1 MPANTPRGY
10 TYPLYGDVANFP
22 AQIQDFAQD
31 VDLDVEALSDEI
43 AAITGAAPSVRVS
56 ATANQSIAVSTDTF
70 ATFAVEDYD
79 NNAMGN
85 LGVNNDRITFTTAG
99 IYLVEADVNWTP
111 NGNAT
116 LNGRKIVLDHSTL
129 GEVARDSRRGS
140 QALDTE
146 TNVTTLIEVPA
157 ASFIRVLCRQNSGA
171 AVNITAR
178 SLSATKVAGF

>member
-10 TYPLYGDVANFP
+10 TYPLYTDLANFP
-22 AQIQDFAQD
+22 AQIQDFALD
-31 VDLDVEALSDEI
+31 VDTNVQGLANEI
-43 AAITGAAPSVRVS
+43 NNITEGAPSVRIS

-79 NNAMGN
+79 NDLMAN
-85 LGVNNDRITFTTAG
+85 LGANNDRITFTTAG

-157 ASFIRVLCRQNSGA
+157 ASFIRVLVRQNSGA
-171 AVNITAR
+171 AVNISAR